1 VSVGLAQLRIETEAD
16 VFSARREVRDV
27 AAELGLDN
35 TDQVRVASA
44 VSDWGRML
52 VSSAA
57 PALVRFELDEGP
69 EPDVQPRSLVVR
81 ITADDPAGFARLSAD
96 GLAVQ
101 AGARLM
107 DTVDVQDATRTVRL
121 AKRLP
126 PGVRPSR
133 ETVTRLQARFARPVR
148 TSLLEDLQA
157 QNAELLRTLEQLTAK
172 QQELVRMNQ
181 ELQETN
187 RGVMAMYT
195 QLSTELEETN
205 RGVVALYAELDERGA
220 QLREASNAKSRF
232 LASVSHELR
241 SPLNSIAAL
250 TTLLREPDSEPLT
263 AAQEDQLRL
272 IQSAA
277 AQLQGMVDELLDLAK
292 AEAGQLGP
300 QFADVDVAGLVND
313 LFAGLRPITPA
324 GVELV
329 TRAPAEL
336 PTLRTDPLLLGQ
348 VLRNLL
354 SNALKFTER
363 GQVTLVISQPSA
375 ELMSFAVADSG
386 IGIAAEHLELVFEE
400 FFQVPGPLQL
410 RSRGTGL
417 GLPYARRVVGV
428 LGGALALSST
438 PITGSTFSFTLPLTP
453 GAPAAPQP
461 LPALGTVLVVD
472 DELGFRH
479 FLRAL
484 LAGAASRIIEADGV
498 GTALRVLD
506 ESVPDLVL
514 LDLRMPDG
522 PGERVLE
529 KVTARQARREIP
541 VVIITSMTQTGQ
553 TASSLAGWPIVSKA
567 ELTAATLSSAVNA
580 ALQGRSR

>member
-1 VSVGLAQLRIETEAD
+1 
-16 VFSARREVRDV
+16 
-27 AAELGLDN
+27 
-35 TDQVRVASA
+35 
-44 VSDWGRML
+44 
-52 VSSAA
+52 
-57 PALVRFELDEGP
+57 
-69 EPDVQPRSLVVR
+69 
-81 ITADDPAGFARLSAD
+81 
-96 GLAVQ
+96 
-101 AGARLM
+101 M